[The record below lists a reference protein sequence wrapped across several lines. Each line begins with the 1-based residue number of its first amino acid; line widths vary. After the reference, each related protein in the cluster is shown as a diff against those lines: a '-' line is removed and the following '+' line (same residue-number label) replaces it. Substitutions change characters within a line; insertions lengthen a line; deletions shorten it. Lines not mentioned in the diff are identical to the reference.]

1 MKILGPIVTSKT
13 IGKSYIQLR
22 DLFPIAKKYGF
33 EGIILSEPHPKSWI
47 SFINYAIKYRIKPF
61 IIYETNEDNFLIQT
75 NKDIQ
80 DSISYYNGL
89 NKDLNLKKLKIKLPH
104 VIYPSTAFKKIFQNE
119 EALTIKDLLKYQNEL
134 SIFKD
139 IDTHYN
145 LKEYKFKE
153 YELINNKIE
162 GYISTN
168 NLTPEEKKRLIYE
181 LKIIKKL
188 KVENYILTVKK
199 IVDTA
204 TKNNIPIGPG
214 RGSAVGSFLV
224 YKLGIT
230 KIDPLKYDLIF
241 ERFLNEYRHELPDI
255 DLDVDA
261 EKRIDLIKALQNEI
275 GQNNIA
281 QIRTYSTMKI
291 KSVLKKSEE
300 LLGYKSNINF
310 NSPIRSKENV
320 VKFKSLSKEDKLFY
334 TLSYYL
340 EGLEIAE
347 STHAAGLI
355 ISQNDLRRF
364 SPIEKKDIPILEWE
378 MSDLKLL
385 GVEKFDVLA
394 LDTLTFLRKLNVKE
408 EYENLNDDKTYH
420 YLSKGLTK
428 GIFQLD
434 SKLGKRLSI
443 KIKPKNF
450 EELALLLAINR
461 PGPLESGMIDQYIET
476 TSPDYM
482 KKILPETKGVLVYQ
496 EQIMKVAQILGGFT
510 PQESDLLRKVVSKK
524 KKDEITNFKNKFI
537 ITASK
542 QIGKEQATSLFL
554 QIENFAQY
562 AFNKSHAVAY
572 AHITYWLAK
581 NKFKNPSRFFF
592 EYINLKGLDL
602 DILNESSF
610 LGIRIKLPDIGSPIG
625 LYTESEITLPMYV
638 IKGIGKNITAT
649 FQDSKI
655 NGVDNFFD
663 LVIANNINRNIIE
676 LLIKSGALDKFQPN
690 RKKLLKESTQR
701 LKGKIQQ
708 LEEIKSSLFGELE
721 KSSKKENETT
731 LQDLAKYEIET
742 IGYPLSLMHQ
752 KGLSKSLINKYFNN
766 EKINFNGYAYH
777 NYLIDNSSIIYSKIY
792 NKRLIK
798 LIKKI

>member
-1 MKILGPIVTSKT
+1 LKILGPVVTSRT

-22 DLFPIAKKYGF
+22 DLFTIAKRYGF

-47 SFINYAIKYRIKPF
+47 RFITYAQKYRIKPF
-61 IIYETNEDNFLIQT
+61 IVYETNEGDFLIQT

-80 DSISYYNGL
+80 NAISYYNGL
-89 NKDLNLKKLKIKLPH
+89 SKDLNLRRVKINLPH
-104 VIYPSTAFKKIFQNE
+104 VIYPSSIFKTIFQNE
-119 EALTIKDLLKYQNEL
+119 ESLTIKDLLKYQKEL
-134 SIFKD
+134 SIFND

-153 YELINNKIE
+153 YKLINNKIE
-162 GYISTN
+162 RYISTN
-168 NLTPEEKKRLIYE
+168 NLTTDEKKRLIYE
-181 LKIIKKL
+181 MKIIKKL
-188 KVENYILTVKK
+188 NVENYILTVKK
-199 IVDTA
+199 IVDMA
-204 TKNNIPIGPG
+204 NKNNIPIGPG

-230 KIDPLKYDLIF
+230 KVNPLKYDLLF
-241 ERFLNEYRHELPDI
+241 ERFLNEYRRELPDI

-261 EKRIDLIKALQNEI
+261 EERTNLIKAIQKEI
-275 GQNNIA
+275 GEFNIA

-300 LLGYKSNINF
+300 LLGYKSDTNF

-320 VKFKSLSKEDKLFY
+320 KKFKSLSKDDKLFY

-364 SPIEKKDIPILEWE
+364 SPVEKKEIPILEWE
-378 MSDLKLL
+378 MADLKIL

-408 EYENLNDDKTYH
+408 KYENLNDDKTYR

-434 SKLGKRLSI
+434 SNLGKRLSI

-450 EELALLLAINR
+450 EELTLLLAINR
-461 PGPLESGMIDQYIET
+461 PGPLESGMIDQYIEN

-482 KKILPETKGVLVYQ
+482 KKLLPETKGVLVYQ

-510 PQESDLLRKVVSKK
+510 SQESDLLRKAVSKK
-524 KKDEITNFKNKFI
+524 KKDEIANFKEKFI
-537 ITASK
+537 LTASK
-542 QIGKEQATSLFL
+542 KIGKEQATLLFS

-572 AHITYWLAK
+572 AHITYWLAHE
-581 NKFKNPSRFFF
+581 KFKNTSHFFY

-602 DILNESSF
+602 DIINEASF
-610 LGIRIKLPDIGSPIG
+610 LGITINLPDISYPQG
-625 LYTESEITLPMYV
+625 LYTESKIILPFYA
-638 IKGIGKNITAT
+638 IKGVGKNL
-649 FQDSKI
+649 SKI
-655 NGVDNFFD
+655 FENGNIDNIDEFFNFA
-663 LVIANNINRNIIE
+663 ISNNINRNIIE
-676 LLIKSGALDKFQPN
+676 LIIKSGALDKYEPN
-690 RKKLLKESTQR
+690 RKKLLRESTER

-721 KSSKKENETT
+721 RSSKKENETT

-752 KGLSKSLINKYFNN
+752 KGLSKTLINKYFNN

-777 NYLIDNSSIIYSKIY
+777 NYLIDKSGIIYSKIY

-798 LIKKI
+798 LIKKL